1 VPSDWQRDD
10 AVETSGRPPKT
21 LRELNKSS
29 RVPFALCTVRSFFCP
44 AEKGIIGKTSACSLG
59 FRAENSKWMKEDDS
73 ESIAM
78 ETLYDLLGAL
88 PNDDAD
94 DLRTA
99 FRRAVKRAHPDVNP
113 DDPDAGLKFRRIVR
127 ANEILGDAEQRGL
140 MIICWKSRDLS
151 RSRWQST
158 LSPSRSTRSLPP

>member
-1 VPSDWQRDD
+1 
-10 AVETSGRPPKT
+10 
-21 LRELNKSS
+21 
-29 RVPFALCTVRSFFCP
+29 
-44 AEKGIIGKTSACSLG
+44 
-59 FRAENSKWMKEDDS
+59 MKENDS

-94 DLRTA
+94 DLRAA